1 MKKLA
6 GILLVLLLLMTG
18 CSLRD
23 ASAPDPPEDA
33 SPAVS
38 TEQESPLSDDEKEA
52 SSNQEESR
60 EGKEESAPDKG
71 KASGNDLS
79 IDTDYTIREKSFENE
94 AGEEICG
101 DLYVPEEKNGL
112 TVIFSHGLGG
122 SRSDLSDYA
131 DMLASRGCMIYTF
144 DFRGGGYNSE
154 SDGSVSG
161 MSVLTE
167 EEDLE
172 DAYDMV
178 SGLRGVDEERI
189 YLLGMSQGG
198 MVSALYAGDHPED
211 PAGLL
216 LLYPAFV
223 IPDFVDGKYRGNDM
237 MQRLF
242 NYYSAPGNRY
252 AEDAAGMDVDEEIA
266 GYSGPVLLMH
276 GTEDVIVPYT
286 YSVEASEVYED
297 ADLKLYEGADHGF
310 SDPADRRQSMR
321 DIRSFLT
328 EH

>member
-1 MKKLA
+1 MRKLA
-6 GILLVLLLLMTG
+6 GILLILVLLMTG
-18 CSLRD
+18 CSLRE
-23 ASAPDPPEDA
+23 AFTPDPPEDA

-38 TEQESPLSDDEKEA
+38 TEQESPSSDNEKEE
-52 SSNQEESR
+52 SSAPE
-60 EGKEESAPDKG
+60 EGKEEKDAAPPDKR

-94 AGEEICG
+94 DGEEICG

-122 SRSDLSDYA
+122 TRTDLSDYA

-154 SDGSVSG
+154 SDGSVSE
-161 MSVLTE
+161 MSILTE

-172 DAYDMV
+172 DVYDMV
-178 SGLRGVDEERI
+178 SGLRGVDEDRI

-198 MVSALYAGDHPED
+198 MVSALYAGDHPEE

-223 IPDFVDGKYRGNDM
+223 IPDFVDGNYRGNDM

-242 NYYSAPGNRY
+242 NYYSTPGNRY
-252 AEDAAGMDVDEEIA
+252 AEDAAGMDVDEEIDD
-266 GYSGPVLLMH
+266 YSGPVLLMH
-276 GTEDVIVPYT
+276 GTKDVIVPYT
-286 YSVEASEVYED
+286 YSVEASEVYRD

-310 SDPADRRQSMR
+310 SDPADRRQSMK